1 MAHPVLDLNTSQ
13 TTVDGIGPGQA
24 WRPARYTSSEADSL
38 RIAAWL
44 SLTTVTGAWR
54 RDLGAGL
61 DVERFFDTLTSDV
74 ERIALVRNVVTSIP
88 GVTGIT
94 AGPTLTRSGSTY
106 FVEVSASTSAGNFTI
121 ATQV

>member
-1 MAHPVLDLNTSQ
+1 MAVRAVVREDGRCRVEARGVWIDLICMMRQEASGTIECRA
-13 TTVDGIGPGQA
+13 DGL
-24 WRPARYTSSEADSL
+24 ARA
-38 RIAAWL
+38 
-44 SLTTVTGAWR
+44 V
-54 RDLGAGL
+54 GL

-94 AGPTLTRSGSTY
+94 AGPTLTRSGSIY